1 MGIFYSFFQSSQW
14 LKLEVAEQ
22 RVGDRLVKVKL
33 NLNVKALCFSLS
45 LPHFSFCVPS
55 YTKVYL
61 FDFIQT
67 CENLRCMSQQVF
79 NFLIFLFLP
88 LDFLFCAFS
97 NSNDD
102 LISLYLFLTKSVKRV
117 NHRLRN

>member
-1 MGIFYSFFQSSQW
+1 MGIFYSLFQSSQW

-33 NLNVKALCFSLS
+33 NLNLNVKPLCFSLS
-45 LPHFSFCVPS
+45 LPLFSFCVPS

-67 CENLRCMSQQVF
+67 CENLRCMRQQIF
-79 NFLIFLFLP
+79 NFLIFLFFP
-88 LDFLFCAFS
+88 LDFPFCAFS

-102 LISLYLFLTKSVKRV
+102 LISSYLFVTKSVKRV
-117 NHRLRN
+117 NYRL